1 MTTLTDTV
9 RIQAP
14 DRSPVMPV
22 SPLDPSWDTASEP
35 SEPSERSFEDG
46 PRSSQ
51 WGRLA
56 MRLSSQPLWA
66 EAA

>member
-1 MTTLTDTV
+1 
-9 RIQAP
+9 
-14 DRSPVMPV
+14 
-22 SPLDPSWDTASEP
+22 LDPSWDIA

-51 WGRLA
+51 WDRLA
-56 MRLSSQPLWA
+56 MRLSSQPLWE